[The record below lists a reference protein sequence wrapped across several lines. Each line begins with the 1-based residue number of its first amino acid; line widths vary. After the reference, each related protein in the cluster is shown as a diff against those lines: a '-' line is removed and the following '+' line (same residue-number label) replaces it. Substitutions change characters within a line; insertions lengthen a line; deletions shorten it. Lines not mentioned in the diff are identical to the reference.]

1 MNDMDDKNLFDGVG
15 VVIDDHVLGNNE
27 HDDKII
33 QLVDFLENKKHLPL
47 VKYVQLPDDIDIS
60 ALLAINFLLLD
71 WDLSGLDDDFGIP
84 ISTPAL
90 KENAIIDN
98 IKFLKKITETV
109 VVPIFIFSNDS
120 VDEIKNRLIEEN
132 ILEDDNAAVFPIFIK
147 SKSDLF
153 DENGQCIMF
162 DLINTWL
169 NNIPS
174 IYVTQKWKNTYLEA
188 INGMALD
195 MREASPFWPNLL
207 WSCYTSD
214 GVNPSEEI
222 SSLINQ
228 NALSRILPVE
238 FDQNIL
244 SGRKACDEHILK
256 SLLERQCFMR
266 NEYLGGLSSTGD
278 IYKWQQKYFLNIRPS
293 CDCVGRDGNNKI
305 YLLKGDKV
313 KDKEIQNGLFNDKYG
328 NFNEQSNF
336 VIVGPID
343 GFFFRF
349 KFKDIVIED
358 FEKKKDKRIGRLL
371 PPFITRVTQKY
382 GLYIHRQGLP
392 RLPKEVI
399 SAVAPIDDDNKDEF
413 GEETIDALQEEIKDS
428 KSKLQQLSKENK
440 ELKAKMKRMA
450 NSQNCYRLYNCK
462 VTISPSLKRRK
473 GKR

>member
-1 MNDMDDKNLFDGVG
+1 M
-15 VVIDDHVLGNNE
+15 VVDDHVYRGNDVINGIV
-27 HDDKII
+27 KY
-33 QLVDFLENKKHLPL
+33 LENDNHLPL
-47 VKYVQLPDDIDIS
+47 VKYEALPDKIESICFS
-60 ALLAINFLLLD
+60 NLSFLLLD
-71 WDLSGLDDDFGIP
+71 WELNTLVDDDGLP
-84 ISTPAL
+84 IQDATL
-90 KENAIIDN
+90 KAQNARENVDF
-98 IKFLKKITETV
+98 IKQV
-109 VVPIFIFSNDS
+109 VDKVVIPIFIFSNEDVNS
-120 VDEIKNRLIEEN
+120 IKNTLSEYKI
-132 ILEDDNAAVFPIFIK
+132 IDDDEKSPIFIL
-147 SKSDLF
+147 SKSELF
-153 DENGQCIMF
+153 DNDKKCIMF
-162 DLINTWL
+162 DKVNEWL
-169 NNIPS
+169 KDTPS
-174 IYVTQKWKNTYLEA
+174 IYVTQKWKTAYLEA

-207 WSCYTSD
+207 WACYKSD

-228 NALSRILPVE
+228 NALSRIQPVE
-238 FDQNIL
+238 FDENIL
-244 SGRKACDEHILK
+244 SCRKACDEHILK
-256 SLLERQCFMR
+256 TLFERQCFMR

-293 CDCVGRDGNNKI
+293 CDCVGRDKKNKI
-305 YLLKGDKV
+305 YLIKGDKV

-358 FEKKKDKRIGRLL
+358 FEEKKDKRIGRLL

-399 SAVAPIDDDNKDEF
+399 PAVAPIEDDNEDEF
-413 GEETIDALQEEIKDS
+413 GEEIIDALQEEIKDS
-428 KSKLQQLSKENK
+428 KSKVQLLSKENK
-440 ELKAKMKRMA
+440 ELKTKMKRIT

-462 VTISPSLKRRK
+462 VTISPSLKGRK

>member
-47 VKYVQLPDDIDIS
+47 VKYVQLPDDIEFS
-60 ALLAINFLLLD
+60 ALFAINFVLLD
-71 WDLSGLDDDFGIP
+71 WDLSGLNDDFGIP
-84 ISTPAL
+84 ISTPLL

-98 IKFLKKITETV
+98 IKFIKKITQSV
-109 VVPIFIFSNDS
+109 VIPIFIFSNDS
-120 VDEIKNRLIEEN
+120 VDEIKNRLKEEN
-132 ILEDDNAAVFPIFIK
+132 ILEDDNDAVFPIFIK

-153 DENGQCIMF
+153 DESGQCIMF

-169 NNIPS
+169 TTIPS

-188 INGMALD
+188 INGMALE
-195 MREASPFWPNLL
+195 MRAASPFWPNLL
-207 WSCYTSD
+207 WACYKKD
-214 GVNPSEEI
+214 GVNPSDEI

-228 NALSRILPVE
+228 NALSRIQPVE
-238 FDQNIL
+238 FDEEIL
-244 SGRKACDEHILK
+244 SMVKSCDEHILK
-256 SLLERQCFMR
+256 RLLESQCFMR
-266 NEYLGGLSSTGD
+266 NKNLGDMSSTGD
-278 IYKWQQKYFLNIRPS
+278 IYKKKQKYYLNIRPS
-293 CDCVGRDGNNKI
+293 CDCVGRGDKNEI
-305 YLLKGDKV
+305 YLIRGEKLKE
-313 KDKEIQNGLFNDKYG
+313 KDIQEGLFNNKYG

-336 VIVGPID
+336 VVVGPID
-343 GFFFRF
+343 GFFIRF
-349 KFKDIVIED
+349 YFKDFKIED
-358 FEKKKDKRIGRLL
+358 YEANKAKRIGRLL

-399 SAVAPIDDDNKDEF
+399 PAVAPIEDDNEF
-413 GEETIDALQEEIKDS
+413 EEETIDALQEEIKES
-428 KSKLQQLSKENK
+428 KSMVQQLSKENK

>member
-1 MNDMDDKNLFDGVG
+1 M
-15 VVIDDHVLGNNE
+15 VVDDHVNSGNDAINGIV
-27 HDDKII
+27 KY
-33 QLVDFLENKKHLPL
+33 LENDNHLPL
-47 VKYVQLPDDIDIS
+47 VKYENLPDDIESICFS
-60 ALLAINFLLLD
+60 GLSFLLLD
-71 WDLSGLDDDFGIP
+71 WELNTLDVDGFPIPDATLKAQNARDNVDF
-84 ISTPAL
+84 
-90 KENAIIDN
+90 
-98 IKFLKKITETV
+98 IKHV
-109 VVPIFIFSNDS
+109 VNKVVIPIFIFSNEDVNS
-120 VDEIKNRLIEEN
+120 IKNTLSQNHI
-132 ILEDDNAAVFPIFIK
+132 IDDDEKSPIFIL
-147 SKSDLF
+147 SKSELF
-153 DENGQCIMF
+153 DNEKKCIMF
-162 DLINTWL
+162 DKVNEWL
-169 NNIPS
+169 KKTPS
-174 IYVTQKWKNTYLEA
+174 IYVTQKWKTAYLEA

-228 NALSRILPVE
+228 NALSRILPIE

-244 SGRKACDEHILK
+244 SGRKACDENILK

-305 YLLKGDKV
+305 YLIKGDKV

>member
-1 MNDMDDKNLFDGVG
+1 MKKENLFKGIGMVVDDQVNSGEDKAIDGIV
-15 VVIDDHVLGNNE
+15 
-27 HDDKII
+27 KY
-33 QLVDFLENKKHLPL
+33 LENDNHLPL
-47 VKYVQLPDDIDIS
+47 VKYEDLPDNIEPICFS
-60 ALLAINFLLLD
+60 SLSFLLLD
-71 WDLSGLDDDFGIP
+71 WELNTLVVDGSPIP
-84 ISTPAL
+84 DATL
-90 KENAIIDN
+90 KAQNARDN
-98 IKFLKKITETV
+98 VEFIKQV
-109 VVPIFIFSNDS
+109 VAKVVIPIFIFSNEDVNS
-120 VDEIKNRLIEEN
+120 IKNTLSQNHI
-132 ILEDDNAAVFPIFIK
+132 IDDDEKSPIFILNK
-147 SKSDLF
+147 SELF
-153 DENGQCIMF
+153 NNEEKCIMF
-162 DLINTWL
+162 DKVNEWL
-169 NNIPS
+169 KKTPS
-174 IYVTQKWKNTYLEA
+174 IYVTQKWKTAYLDA

-207 WSCYTSD
+207 WNCYTDD

-228 NALSRILPVE
+228 NALSRIQPVE
-238 FDQNIL
+238 FDENIL

-278 IYKWQQKYFLNIRPS
+278 IYKRQQKYFLNIRPS
-293 CDCVGRDGNNKI
+293 CDCVGRDGENKI
-305 YLLKGDKV
+305 YLIKGVKL

-328 NFNEQSNF
+328 NFIEQSNF

-343 GFFFRF
+343 GCFFRF

-358 FEKKKDKRIGRLL
+358 FDEKKDKRIGRLL

-399 SAVAPIDDDNKDEF
+399 PAVAPIEDDNEF
-413 GEETIDALQEEIKDS
+413 EEETMDALQEEIKDS
-428 KSKLQQLSKENK
+428 KSMVQQLSKENK

-473 GKR
+473 GRR

>member
-1 MNDMDDKNLFDGVG
+1 M
-15 VVIDDHVLGNNE
+15 VVDDHVNSGNDAINGIV
-27 HDDKII
+27 KY
-33 QLVDFLENKKHLPL
+33 LENDNHLPL
-47 VKYVQLPDDIDIS
+47 VKYENLPDDIESICFS
-60 ALLAINFLLLD
+60 SLSFLLLD
-71 WDLSGLDDDFGIP
+71 WELNTLDVDGFPIPDATLKAQNDRDNVDF
-84 ISTPAL
+84 
-90 KENAIIDN
+90 
-98 IKFLKKITETV
+98 IKHV
-109 VVPIFIFSNDS
+109 VNKVVIPIFIFSNEDVNS
-120 VDEIKNRLIEEN
+120 IKNTLSQNHI
-132 ILEDDNAAVFPIFIK
+132 IDDDEKSPIFIL
-147 SKSDLF
+147 SKSELF
-153 DENGQCIMF
+153 DNEKKCIMF
-162 DLINTWL
+162 DKVNEWL
-169 NNIPS
+169 KKTPS
-174 IYVTQKWKNTYLEA
+174 IYVTQKWKTAYLEA

-207 WSCYTSD
+207 WNCYTSD

-238 FDQNIL
+238 FNQNIL

-305 YLLKGDKV
+305 YLIKGDKV

>member
-1 MNDMDDKNLFDGVG
+1 MENENLFKGIG
-15 VVIDDHVLGNNE
+15 MVVDDHVNSGNDAINGIV
-27 HDDKII
+27 KY
-33 QLVDFLENKKHLPL
+33 LENDNHLPL
-47 VKYVQLPDDIDIS
+47 VKYENLPDDIESICFS
-60 ALLAINFLLLD
+60 SLSFLLLD
-71 WDLSGLDDDFGIP
+71 WELNTLDVDGFPIPDATLKAQNDRDNVDF
-84 ISTPAL
+84 
-90 KENAIIDN
+90 
-98 IKFLKKITETV
+98 IKHV
-109 VVPIFIFSNDS
+109 VNKVVIPIFIFSNEDVNS
-120 VDEIKNRLIEEN
+120 IKNTLSQNHI
-132 ILEDDNAAVFPIFIK
+132 IDDDEKSPIFIL
-147 SKSDLF
+147 SKSELF
-153 DENGQCIMF
+153 DNEKKCIMF
-162 DLINTWL
+162 DKVNEWL
-169 NNIPS
+169 KKTPS
-174 IYVTQKWKNTYLEA
+174 IYVTQKWKTAYLEA

-207 WSCYTSD
+207 WNCYTSD

-305 YLLKGDKV
+305 YLIKGDKV

-399 SAVAPIDDDNKDEF
+399 PAVAPIENEF
-413 GEETIDALQEEIKDS
+413 EEETLDALQEEIKDS
-428 KSKLQQLSKENK
+428 KSMVQQLSKENK

-473 GKR
+473 GRR